1 MIATALPQPN
11 LLFTIGTFALVIGVL
26 VFIHEFGHYIA
37 GQVFGVKA
45 DAFSIG
51 FGREIAGWTDRRGT
65 RWKIGM
71 LPLGGY
77 VKFAGD
83 LNAASQSA
91 PQDDLLPAAERA
103 VMFQFKPM
111 WQRALII
118 AAGPATNFLFAVVV
132 FAGFFMTYGQSFT
145 PPVVDRVVAGSPAA
159 RAGLV
164 PGDRIVTLDGQSVQ
178 RFEDVIRIITINAG
192 TPVAAIVERAGT
204 TRRLSITPSLIPEV
218 DRFGNR
224 YTRGLLGVASRGNV
238 VERRSPPA
246 AVYFAVREVWLL
258 TGSIVDG
265 LKQVITGRRSVS
277 ELGGPIAIAKF
288 SGQQAT
294 LGLPN
299 LIQFMALISI
309 NLGFINL
316 LPVPVL
322 DGGHLFLYAVE
333 AVRRRPLAPKV
344 QEWAFASGFAAL
356 MSLMLFLTWNDL
368 SSVGVWRH
376 LAGLFG

>member
-1 MIATALPQPN
+1 MELALPQPS
-11 LLFTIGTFALVIGVL
+11 LMFTIAIFALVIGVL
-26 VFIHEFGHYIA
+26 VFVHEFGHYIV
-37 GQVFGVKA
+37 GRLFGVKA
-45 DAFSIG
+45 DVFSIG

-65 RWKIGM
+65 RWKVGF

-83 LNAASQSA
+83 MNAASQAA
-91 PQDDLLPAAERA
+91 PQDDSLTPAARA
-103 VMFQFKPM
+103 EMFQFKPM

-118 AAGPATNFLFAVVV
+118 FAGPAINFLFAIAI
-132 FAGFFMTYGQSFT
+132 FAGFFMTYGYSFT
-145 PPVVDRVVAGSPAA
+145 PPVVDRVVAASPAA
-159 RAGLV
+159 RAGIV
-164 PGDRIVTLDGQSVQ
+164 HGDRITRLNGQSIE
-178 RFEDVIRIITINAG
+178 RFEDVIRIITINPGA
-192 TPVAAIVERAGT
+192 PVDAVVERAGKQVE
-204 TRRLSITPSLIPEV
+204 LSITPAVIAEK
-218 DRFGNR
+218 DRFGNK
-224 YTRGLLGVASRGNV
+224 YTRGQLGVSSAGRI
-238 VERRSPPA
+238 VEPRSPFA
-246 AVYFAVREVWLL
+246 AVYLAAREVWFL

-265 LKQVITGRRSVS
+265 LQQVITGRRSVS

-288 SGQQAT
+288 SGQQAAM
-294 LGLPN
+294 GLPN

-368 SSVGVWRH
+368 ASVGVWKH